1 MTSRS
6 CPEAL
11 QPAHTPRASCES
23 CVLCVWRDG
32 LQNDLSP
39 RPSET
44 VLDVILKTILEPK
57 FRRKLTASERLHDCL
72 HGKPNISREVNA
84 TCDRERV
91 EPKDPSLSGRRPCF
105 RVPAPVSSSSVV
117 ACEALHLFQP
127 RFCFVLFFIC
137 GLAIILLFRFKIS
150 ETMRKNNTCH
160 VPHTQ
165 YVPNAT
171 GGPWYP
177 LTHPDSAALL

>member
-1 MTSRS
+1 MPRVAESVWSRKT
-6 CPEAL
+6 PAEAAEDL
-11 QPAHTPRASCES
+11 VFES
-23 CVLCVWRDG
+23 QLRSLVAAWWHV
-32 LQNDLSP
+32 
-39 RPSET
+39 RPST
-44 VLDVILKTILEPK
+44 SFSHV
-57 FRRKLTASERLHDCL
+57 
-72 HGKPNISREVNA
+72 
-84 TCDRERV
+84 
-91 EPKDPSLSGRRPCF
+91 
-105 RVPAPVSSSSVV
+105 
-117 ACEALHLFQP
+117 
-127 RFCFVLFFIC
+127 FCFVLFFIC